1 GALRSIT
8 TRVMGGFDVYSAVR
22 TALIGPRFTGKPF
35 CTWLPGNAPGKSM
48 TMRSGSV
55 STRVSVATGWLA
67 MISRSVPFPPSEM
80 ATRLIVVP
88 ADAWAKVSDGDS
100 AAKKAERAAT
110 QTKPS
115 LENFFIGEELTQ
127 AILSGFRDGCSYSVG
142 RSTNRR

>member
-1 GALRSIT
+1 
-8 TRVMGGFDVYSAVR
+8 VYSAVR

-115 LENFFIGEELTQ
+115 LENFFMGRNLPRRFYQ
-127 AILSGFRDGCSYSVG
+127 AFGMGAPIPLVVVPIAAA
-142 RSTNRR
+142 NRNVR